1 MERKGGGKKGGEG
14 EDRER
19 RGRER
24 GGEGR
29 KEGRRRLE
37 IAGVSPLHTPRE

>member
-1 MERKGGGKKGGEG
+1 MERKGGGEEEGEG